1 MEERFVAAAQ
11 LESRPIEGG
20 PDTERPDGALA
31 TDAVAS
37 DEATPAGIRDPRALQ
52 ILSTEHWSLLT
63 ARSLVYNE
71 AYQRAGMFMA
81 FLSATLLVLGLISTA
96 TGFSVGFLVI
106 AALILA
112 LDLFVG
118 LATLGR
124 INAAGAEDLLYLQG
138 MNRLRNAYHE
148 LVPGLDDYFITSK
161 YDDFDSV
168 VGFYGPGI
176 EPDDTV
182 GGILHGLTTMPVLI
196 SVICCSLGA
205 MLSAIVVLLVAQDV
219 ALAAIVGGSVFVVL
233 FVVFAWHGY
242 TSAMAFAARM
252 PAKFPRPRGSGDPLR
267 APGFPQPKDPGGPP
281 ST

>member
-1 MEERFVAAAQ
+1 MEERFVAPAQ

-20 PDTERPDGALA
+20 PDAESLDGA
-31 TDAVAS
+31 VAAE
-37 DEATPAGIRDPRALQ
+37 EATPSGIQDPRALQ

-96 TGFSVGFLVI
+96 TGFSDGFLTI
-106 AALILA
+106 AAVILS

-124 INAAGAEDLLYLQG
+124 INGAGAEDLRYLQG

-161 YDDFDSV
+161 YDDLDSV
-168 VGFYGPGI
+168 LGLYGPGV
-176 EPDDTV
+176 EANDTL

-196 SVICCSLGA
+196 SVICCALGA
-205 MLSAIVVLLVAQDV
+205 MLSAILVLLVAPDA
-219 ALAAIVGGSVFVVL
+219 ALAAVVGAIVFITG

-242 TSAMAFAARM
+242 SSAMRFATRM
-252 PAKFPRPRGSGDPLR
+252 PSKFPRP
-267 APGFPQPKDPGGPP
+267 KDRGGPP
-281 ST
+281 TT